1 MATRTKADLEA
12 KILERIADNDVGAI
26 SPGVHRV
33 VLQDL
38 LDSGPIGIAGSP
50 VLTGIQ
56 WVDGLGW
63 QAVSDEQTQ
72 YLAVTRTDSFDVLRR
87 ALVQHLTAGGNE
99 NALPNIP
106 AFISIRTSSY
116 ISIGGAATSGN
127 DANLSDLWPLGAA
140 APFVWLL
147 SPVRYGWL
155 DRGRVNVSTR
165 VDNSGAGTLIE
176 PLQRFGAT
184 AYRITI
190 NGVPYD
196 VGRYHTGLDRPVDVI
211 ATPNEAALRFQYRYA
226 PPPAGAHVVEQIP

>member
-1 MATRTKADLEA
+1 MATRTKAELEA
-12 KILERIADNDVGAI
+12 ALAAGLAANNTGAI
-26 SPGVHRV
+26 TPSVHRAL
-33 VLQDL
+33 LQDI
-38 LDSGPIGIAGSP
+38 LDSGPNGIAGSD
-50 VLTGIQ
+50 VLTGVQ

-63 QAVSDEQTQ
+63 QAVSDVQTQ
-72 YLAVTRTDSFDVLRR
+72 YLAVTAVDDFDTLRR

-99 NALPNIP
+99 NELANIP

-116 ISIGGAATSGN
+116 ISVGGAATSGR
-127 DANLSDLWPLGAA
+127 DANLADLWPLNAD

-165 VDNSGAGTLIE
+165 VDNANADPHLE

-196 VGRYHTGLDRPVDVI
+196 VGRYHTGLARPVDVI
-211 ATPNEAALRFQYRYA
+211 ATPNEAALRFQYRFSA
-226 PPPAGAHVVEQIP
+226 APAGAHVVEQIP

>member
-38 LDSGPIGIAGSP
+38 LDSGPIGIDGSP

-72 YLAVTRTDSFDVLRR
+72 YLAVTAVDDFDTLRR

-106 AFISIRTSSY
+106 AFISASARQ
-116 ISIGGAATSGN
+116 ATSRLAVRPPVGTMRTCPTCGPWALPRRSCGCSLRFAT
-127 DANLSDLWPLGAA
+127 DGWTAA
-140 APFVWLL
+140 A
-147 SPVRYGWL
+147 
-155 DRGRVNVSTR
+155 STSAR
-165 VDNSGAGTLIE
+165 AWIT
-176 PLQRFGAT
+176 PAPARF
-184 AYRITI
+184 
-190 NGVPYD
+190 
-196 VGRYHTGLDRPVDVI
+196 
-211 ATPNEAALRFQYRYA
+211 
-226 PPPAGAHVVEQIP
+226 